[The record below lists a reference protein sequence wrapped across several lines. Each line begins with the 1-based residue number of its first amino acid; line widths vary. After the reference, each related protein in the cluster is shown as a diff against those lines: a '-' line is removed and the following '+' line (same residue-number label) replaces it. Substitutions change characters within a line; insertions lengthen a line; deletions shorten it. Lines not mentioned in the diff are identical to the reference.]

1 MNARPG
7 YTLAAYNRES
17 SIFLEYIACYNET
30 STDFVSYEEFCRWA
44 LLEFLSQ
51 ESCVI
56 FRHDGNVCEAENL
69 RYKFENDWLN
79 SSLVTDYN
87 FICDADDT
95 VKNAKSL
102 QMVGFFIAAM
112 LQVIS
117 DQPGS
122 VETV

>member
-1 MNARPG
+1 MN
-7 YTLAAYNRES
+7 S
-17 SIFLEYIACYNET
+17 
-30 STDFVSYEEFCRWA
+30 VSF
-44 LLEFLSQ
+44 FS
-51 ESCVI
+51 
-56 FRHDGNVCEAENL
+56 HGNVCEAGNL

-87 FICDADDT
+87 LICDADDT

>member
-1 MNARPG
+1 MN
-7 YTLAAYNRES
+7 S
-17 SIFLEYIACYNET
+17 
-30 STDFVSYEEFCRWA
+30 VSF
-44 LLEFLSQ
+44 FS
-51 ESCVI
+51 
-56 FRHDGNVCEAENL
+56 HGNVCEAENL
-69 RYKFENDWLN
+69 WYKFENDRLN

-87 FICDADDT
+87 LICDADDT

>member
-1 MNARPG
+1 MN
-7 YTLAAYNRES
+7 S
-17 SIFLEYIACYNET
+17 
-30 STDFVSYEEFCRWA
+30 VSFFSHE
-44 LLEFLSQ
+44 
-51 ESCVI
+51 
-56 FRHDGNVCEAENL
+56 NVCEAENL

-87 FICDADDT
+87 LICDADDT
-95 VKNAKSL
+95 VKNSKSL

>member
-1 MNARPG
+1 MN
-7 YTLAAYNRES
+7 S
-17 SIFLEYIACYNET
+17 
-30 STDFVSYEEFCRWA
+30 VSF
-44 LLEFLSQ
+44 
-51 ESCVI
+51 
-56 FRHDGNVCEAENL
+56 FRHGNVCEAENL
-69 RYKFENDWLN
+69 RYKLENDWLN

-87 FICDADDT
+87 LICDADDT

>member
-1 MNARPG
+1 M
-7 YTLAAYNRES
+7 
-17 SIFLEYIACYNET
+17 
-30 STDFVSYEEFCRWA
+30 
-44 LLEFLSQ
+44 
-51 ESCVI
+51 
-56 FRHDGNVCEAENL
+56 CEAEKL
-69 RYKFENDWLN
+69 RYKFENDWLK

-87 FICDADDT
+87 LICDADDT

-122 VETV
+122 VETVYNYDLLMNL

>member
-1 MNARPG
+1 MN
-7 YTLAAYNRES
+7 S
-17 SIFLEYIACYNET
+17 
-30 STDFVSYEEFCRWA
+30 VSF
-44 LLEFLSQ
+44 
-51 ESCVI
+51 
-56 FRHDGNVCEAENL
+56 FRHGNVCEAENL

-87 FICDADDT
+87 LICDADDT